1 MKNII
6 QIFSKNNQLPRAK
19 KIFFV
24 VGFLLLY
31 NMSAFCQIKENSVL
45 ANDTLKIEITV
56 ALNNTELNKAN
67 EAKEAQT
74 ETINFLNWFMGTKQ
88 SPSSTEQ
95 EQSNTTNAKAKII
108 QSGITPNRVLMKT
121 FLKKAMNINV
131 AYA

>member
-1 MKNII
+1 MKNIF
-6 QIFSKNNQLPRAK
+6 QIVFKNNESSK
-19 KIFFV
+19 TKSFFFV

-31 NMSAFCQIKENSVL
+31 NMSAFCQIKENTVL
-45 ANDTLKIEITV
+45 ANNTLKIEVTV

-67 EAKEAQT
+67 EAKEAQADT
-74 ETINFLNWFMGTKQ
+74 MNFLNWFMGTKQ
-88 SPSSTEQ
+88 SPSSSDQ
-95 EQSNTTNAKAKII
+95 EQTNTTNAKAKII